1 MRFMP
6 SDSVRLALFDIR
18 DCILLAR
25 DFIKGLSYEAFK
37 ESRLHFFAVTRAL
50 EIISEASRR
59 LPEELR
65 NRHPDLPWRDIRD
78 AGNMYRHGY
87 ELRAAG
93 AEKVFRETA
102 SGARSDRAQLR
113 RAIIAFLCRPI

>member
-1 MRFMP
+1 MP
-6 SDSVRLALFDIR
+6 SNSVRVALFDIR

-25 DFIKGLSYEAFK
+25 GFTEGLSYEGFK

-59 LPEELR
+59 LPDELR

-87 ELRAAG
+87 DNVVESIVWKTVHEDLAPLLAVVV
-93 AEKVFRETA
+93 AEIDA
-102 SGARSDRAQLR
+102 LDSGQ
-113 RAIIAFLCRPI
+113 

>member
-1 MRFMP
+1 MP

-18 DCILLAR
+18 DCILSAR
-25 DFIKGLSYEAFK
+25 DFTEGLSYEAFK

-65 NRHPDLPWRDIRD
+65 DRHPELPWREIRD
-78 AGNMYRHGY
+78 AGNMYRHRY
-87 ELRAAG
+87 DNVVESIVWKTIQEDLAPLLAVVLAEIAALDSN
-93 AEKVFRETA
+93 K
-102 SGARSDRAQLR
+102 
-113 RAIIAFLCRPI
+113 